1 MSKQASLS
9 YAEEVGQQTHN
20 IAETESLPALFLS
33 LHLLFLWHTDNSR
46 VTLAIKSVTSKHP
59 HNNLSVISNTRRHA
73 EAAHKGPDEGSEW
86 GLQPHLLLIDPFTH
100 FPPGLM
106 CFKGPFIIHNG
117 SSRMFSSNNLCV
129 ALSVQSPG
137 MRKKSCTSF
146 HSFHSSQKCGK
157 QPFVTSQRA
166 RVRLLS

>member
-9 YAEEVGQQTHN
+9 YAEVGQQTHN

-33 LHLLFLWHTDNSR
+33 LHLLFLWHTDSR
-46 VTLAIKSVTSKHP
+46 FTLAIKSATSKHP
-59 HNNLSVISNTRRHA
+59 QNNLSVISNTHRHA

-86 GLQPHLLLIDPFTH
+86 GLQPHLLLINPFTH
-100 FPPGLM
+100 FPPCLM

-117 SSRMFSSNNLCV
+117 SSRMFSGNNLCV

-166 RVRLLS
+166 RVHLLS